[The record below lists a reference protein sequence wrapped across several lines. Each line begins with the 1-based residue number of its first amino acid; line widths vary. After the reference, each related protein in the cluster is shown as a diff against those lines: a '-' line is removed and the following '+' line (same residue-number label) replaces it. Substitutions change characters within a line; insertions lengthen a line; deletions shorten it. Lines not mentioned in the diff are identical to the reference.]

1 METKKKKYSTIIVD
15 DESLAREKL
24 KKQVEDFSAFKV
36 TGEADGI
43 EKAREILTSKT
54 VDLVLLDIHLAGESG
69 FDLVP
74 IIPKES
80 HIIFVT
86 AYDEYAVRAFEVNA
100 LDYLLKPVQKKRL
113 SMALEKVLNGKSGH
127 EIPDVN
133 QSYTYDD
140 TIFISTQKVCKFLKI
155 SRITSIDAE
164 GSYSRV
170 YEDSGENYLMNKSLN
185 EWMSLLDPA
194 HFVRIHRSHIVNMD
208 HITGVEKW
216 FNYTYRIQVKGRD
229 DKLSMS
235 RRRANEL
242 KLT

>member
-1 METKKKKYSTIIVD
+1 METKKQSYSTLIVD
-15 DESLAREKL
+15 DEPLAREKL
-24 KKQVEDFSAFKV
+24 KKQLEEFSGFSV
-36 TGEADGI
+36 TGEADCV
-43 EKAREILTSKT
+43 EKAREFMGRKT
-54 VDLVLLDIHLAGESG
+54 VDLVLLDIQLAGESG
-69 FDLVP
+69 FELVP
-74 IIPKES
+74 FVPEES

-100 LDYLLKPVQKKRL
+100 LDYLLKPVRKNRL
-113 SMALEKVLNGKSGH
+113 SMALEKVTNGKSGD
-127 EIPDVN
+127 EIPRIN
-133 QSYTYDD
+133 HSYTYDD
-140 TIFISTQKVCKFLKI
+140 TIFISTQHVCKFLKI

-185 EWMSLLDPA
+185 EWISLLDPA

-216 FNYTYRIQVKGRD
+216 FNYTYRVQVKGRK
-229 DKLSMS
+229 DKLPMS